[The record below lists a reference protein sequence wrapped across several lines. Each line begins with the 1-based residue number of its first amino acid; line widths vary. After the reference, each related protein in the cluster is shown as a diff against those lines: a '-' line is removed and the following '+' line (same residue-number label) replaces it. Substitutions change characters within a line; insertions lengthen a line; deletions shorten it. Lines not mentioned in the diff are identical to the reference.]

1 MLSLITMSVLGC
13 RGYESTLNEMKV
25 RLGTE
30 LGWIR
35 KRDVPSPSALSQA
48 RLKLDATM
56 CASLVSDIYAMCTSA
71 RSGASLGYGG
81 FRLLAVDGTK
91 LALPAYQVMQD
102 HFGCPSQG
110 VGREL
115 AGPQASLTV
124 LWDVGANQP
133 VNWRLGPYKVSER
146 VHAYDLIGGVG
157 NGDLVLG
164 DRGFPSRRWLTRLWR
179 QRAQVLVR
187 MRTTGGGVMREVAAF
202 LASQETDLVTTMQG
216 WDEHTEQANPELSL
230 PIRLIRVV
238 LPDGSSAIYLTT
250 LTDIERHPSSAIL
263 ELYAQRWRIETAFRE
278 MKIWHG
284 LERFHSR
291 RVDGIAQEVA
301 AIMIFQRP
309 PVPVAGPVAT
319 VAPVASVPSTP
330 PTTTVAI
337 ANTAPSASVAPTSPD
352 KPAAVAMNGGGGVRP
367 ASTGTGKVVDP
378 SIAALLG
385 NNTGPV
391 GPGTGPAS
399 GGGGGSQAALS
410 SDAIESVVRMH
421 STSVKRQCWER
432 GGSTMADVNVKV
444 HLTISGNGTVKDTSA
459 TGNDPA
465 IAKCIENS
473 VRMWTFPASGG
484 NTDVD
489 IPFHF
494 LRQ

>member
-1 MLSLITMSVLGC
+1 MASPHDLTLIFRHFLRTMPRWWSRRRGSLGPPQVMLSLITMSVLGC

-30 LGWIR
+30 LGWLR

-48 RLKLDATM
+48 RVKLDAAM
-56 CASLVSDIYAMCTSA
+56 CASLVSDVYAMCTSA
-71 RSGASLGYGG
+71 RSSASLGYGG
-81 FRLLAVDGTK
+81 LRLLAVDGTK
-91 LALPAYQVMQD
+91 LALPAYQGMQD

-146 VHAYDLIGGVG
+146 VHADELIGGVG

-202 LASQETDLVTTMQG
+202 LASQETDVVTTMQG
-216 WDEHTEQANPELSL
+216 WDEQAEKANPELSI

-238 LPDGSSAIYLTT
+238 LPDGSSSIYLTT
-250 LTDIERHPSSAIL
+250 LTDVERHPSSAIL

-291 RVDGIAQEVA
+291 RVDGIAQEIA
-301 AIMIFQRP
+301 AIMIFQLLASELEAKAREVHQRP
-309 PVPVAGPVAT
+309 QAS
-319 VAPVASVPSTP
+319 APPEE
-330 PTTTVAI
+330 
-337 ANTAPSASVAPTSPD
+337 
-352 KPAAVAMNGGGGVRP
+352 PAALVVQRDFMRFNRRIVADCVCSLML
-367 ASTGTGKVVDP
+367 T
-378 SIAALLG
+378 AACGEDL
-385 NNTGPV
+385 T
-391 GPGTGPAS
+391 
-399 GGGGGSQAALS
+399 QAFEYAMFR
-410 SDAIESVVRMH
+410 IWRY
-421 STSVKRQCWER
+421 RQ
-432 GGSTMADVNVKV
+432 NVKPGR
-444 HLTISGNGTVKDTSA
+444 SFPRKRKSAPRGWKKRGTK
-459 TGNDPA
+459 GKGRP
-465 IAKCIENS
+465 
-473 VRMWTFPASGG
+473 
-484 NTDVD
+484 
-489 IPFHF
+489 
-494 LRQ
+494 